1 MRDVIVKNKCCENCV
16 RLCWMFLKILSYSL
30 QFIAKC
36 KQTGVN
42 CQPLYISSLLFYCQA
57 INLMR
62 TVIASTRNLT
72 LNLFSYIWGIF
83 EILPPTSLGT
93 ESKDQR
99 QYSRD
104 EIFSSCE
111 SLSSAKLQ
119 RNGKVVKDKTRLQRH
134 TFGVKQR
141 TLPLIPAEDPCIK
154 RYYPLK
160 HQFTHKTDHLDQQWD
175 VLANVVIQRQISLM
189 HFIHQKGGYLTT

>member
-1 MRDVIVKNKCCENCV
+1 MRTSVLDVFENIKLFSLVYCKMQTNG
-16 RLCWMFLKILSYSL
+16 CQLSTFKHFKS
-30 QFIAKC
+30 
-36 KQTGVN
+36 T
-42 CQPLYISSLLFYCQA
+42 FYCQA

-119 RNGKVVKDKTRLQRH
+119 RNGKVVKDKTRL
-134 TFGVKQR
+134 
-141 TLPLIPAEDPCIK
+141 
-154 RYYPLK
+154 
-160 HQFTHKTDHLDQQWD
+160 
-175 VLANVVIQRQISLM
+175 
-189 HFIHQKGGYLTT
+189 